1 MKKKG
6 IVILCAVLAV
16 LIAGGGIGY
25 SFLPHPLNYPIN
37 KIEPAGKAALNLIG
51 ETEDSVTLQKGDAA
65 PLRILYFTD
74 MHLDGKNA
82 TSKDTVGNM
91 VKAIQKEQPDLVL
104 LCGDNVTSGMN
115 RARCRQ
121 LGKIFEQLGVY
132 WGGTLDA
139 KCEDKEGAY
148 AAFQG
153 YMELLRNAVASGNA
167 AAERRY
173 ARLAR
178 HAMNMMLTY
187 TMVWDA
193 TYPPGRL
200 SDHAFKSTGWTVVS
214 AQNQHLDAF
223 GVLTTPEIWRMGE
236 YLGDERLKRLAAVMY
251 RSCFQLTD
259 ASGSLGEQIQQTNF
273 AQQGEMSDVRKLRGG
288 YSEKWTVFWLTAHF
302 LNAAAQF
309 TEMGILL

>member
-1 MKKKG
+1 M
-6 IVILCAVLAV
+6 I
-16 LIAGGGIGY
+16 
-25 SFLPHPLNYPIN
+25 
-37 KIEPAGKAALNLIG
+37 
-51 ETEDSVTLQKGDAA
+51 A
-65 PLRILYFTD
+65 PLIVASEIFSREDFLSAAKRLADVFERRYFGYG
-74 MHLDGKNA
+74 H
-82 TSKDTVGNM
+82 
-91 VKAIQKEQPDLVL
+91 
-104 LCGDNVTSGMN
+104 
-115 RARCRQ
+115 
-121 LGKIFEQLGVY
+121 VY

-139 KCEDKEGAY
+139 FCEDKEGAY

-153 YMELLRNAVASGNA
+153 YLELLRNAVASKDV